1 MLLLTIVVCCG
12 PLALPLHVVVR
23 PNYSRS
29 WPAVCLR
36 MFCHNYCWFIILHV
50 LLLIISL
57 VLFVHEKSVNP
68 LRSRRE
74 LIHTRYSFDSCLSA
88 FSSVSHWLPYVIHL
102 NNIRDR
108 YNKIN
113 VYYVSNIAQLC
124 NSHAPNN
131 YYSSILCL

>member
-1 MLLLTIVVCCG
+1 MLLLNIVVCCG

-36 MFCHNYCWFIILHV
+36 RFCHNYCWFIIFARV
-50 LLLIISL
+50 VVNNQFL

-74 LIHTRYSFDSCLSA
+74 LIQSLC
-88 FSSVSHWLPYVIHL
+88 HL
-102 NNIRDR
+102 CSTIGLVFLLLMDF
-108 YNKIN
+108 I
-113 VYYVSNIAQLC
+113 YY
-124 NSHAPNN
+124 
-131 YYSSILCL
+131 